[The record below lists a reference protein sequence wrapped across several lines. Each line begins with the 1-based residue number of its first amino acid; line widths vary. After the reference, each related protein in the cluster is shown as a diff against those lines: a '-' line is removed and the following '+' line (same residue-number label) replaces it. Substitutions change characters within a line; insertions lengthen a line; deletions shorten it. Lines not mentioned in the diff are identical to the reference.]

1 MSRKLQ
7 RKRWAC
13 YRNVL
18 GFCSGFDAALRSL
31 FELKD
36 IDTSK
41 PVDLYFGPTAPKDGE
56 GRWIKTQSGR
66 DWFSYIRI
74 HGPTQPAF
82 DGSWKPNDSEEI
94 K

>member
-1 MSRKLQ
+1 MTLYDAQTRSDVQTDQDK
-7 RKRWAC
+7 
-13 YRNVL
+13 
-18 GFCSGFDAALRSL
+18 AALRSL

-56 GRWIKTQSGR
+56 S
-66 DWFSYIRI
+66 
-74 HGPTQPAF
+74 F
-82 DGSWKPNDSEEI
+82 DGSWKPNDIEEI